1 MSQGQRVYVSKS
13 DAPQKIE
20 RRQVDGN
27 EQSILAEPTQREIH
41 TRPSK
46 AQTFSFAV
54 ARHEGNFQQY
64 T

>member
-1 MSQGQRVYVSKS
+1 VYVSKS

-20 RRQVDGN
+20 RRRGDWN
-27 EQSILAEPTQREIH
+27 EQSILAEPTQWQIH
-41 TRPSK
+41 ARPSQ

-54 ARHEGNFQQY
+54 ARHEGKFQQY

>member
-1 MSQGQRVYVSKS
+1 VSKS

-20 RRQVDGN
+20 RRRIDWN
-27 EQSILAEPTQREIH
+27 EQSILANSVGDSHQIV
-41 TRPSK
+41 K

-54 ARHEGNFQQY
+54 ARHEGKIQQY

>member
-1 MSQGQRVYVSKS
+1 MYVSKS

-20 RRQVDGN
+20 RRRVDWN
-27 EQSILAEPTQREIH
+27 EQSILAKPTQWEIH
-41 TRPSK
+41 TRPLTAK
-46 AQTFSFAV
+46 TFSFAV